1 MVRNKTGGNK
11 AKKMARS
18 RYNVKEVSNIK
29 QLAKNSDDLLYG
41 YVSKM
46 LGNAQCTVECSDGKT
61 RRGVIRKQMKRQRKF
76 VKKEDVVLCALRIGM
91 SKDDTVDIC
100 DLYTANQVSILDKYG
115 EFDKDF
121 KAVLKSKDEDEV
133 DNIKMKSKREE
144 MAKNLVFEVS
154 DNFVDTSNDAAQ
166 KSNFEDILNDF
177 DIDDI

>member
-29 QLAKNSDDLLYG
+29 LLAKNSDDLLYG

-46 LGNAQCTVECSDGKT
+46 LGNAQCTVECSDGIT
-61 RRGVIRKQMKRQRKF
+61 RRGIIRKQMKRQRKF
-76 VKKEDVVLCALRIGM
+76 VKREDVVLCALRIGM
-91 SKDDTVDIC
+91 SNDNTVDIC

-121 KAVLKSKDEDEV
+121 KEVLKSKDEEGGDN
-133 DNIKMKSKREE
+133 NIKSKIEI
-144 MAKNLVFEVS
+144 MAEKLEFDHS
-154 DNFVDTSNDAAQ
+154 DNFVDTTNDTQQ